1 MLRGRRRVACSPAA
15 DGRVT
20 LGIVGFYRDLASAG
34 LLVRSDRGRCTPQ
47 DGAKPI
53 YVGGPC
59 LPSGGRGERVAFSAV
74 RRRDGDRVESV
85 EAVELLSKDELIE
98 MLRERAEK
106 GVKLSF
112 PGKAV
117 ARRP

>member
-1 MLRGRRRVACSPAA
+1 
-15 DGRVT
+15 
-20 LGIVGFYRDLASAG
+20 
-34 LLVRSDRGRCTPQ
+34 
-47 DGAKPI
+47 
-53 YVGGPC
+53 
-59 LPSGGRGERVAFSAV
+59 
-74 RRRDGDRVESV
+74 VESV